1 MDLDV
6 EDQVTNSHLLLENR
20 TCRVCGK
27 EKHLLTDFY
36 LSRKDP
42 TLPSSYSYE
51 CKECTVK
58 RTTEYN
64 RKNAKGVRSR
74 YLRRNYGIGLEDYEK
89 LSAQQNHRCAI
100 CKTTEAGGK
109 FNKRFMINK
118 DSSGSVRGLLCKHCN
133 DALKLVDNNPHT
145 LESMIKYLHKTNAK
159 TI

>member
-51 CKECTVK
+51 CKECTIRRIK
-58 RTTEYN
+58 TN
-64 RKNAKGVRSR
+64 RKTD
-74 YLRRNYGIGLEDYEK
+74 IGDWTYP
-89 LSAQQNHRCAI
+89 
-100 CKTTEAGGK
+100 
-109 FNKRFMINK
+109 
-118 DSSGSVRGLLCKHCN
+118 DW
-133 DALKLVDNNPHT
+133 
-145 LESMIKYLHKTNAK
+145 
-159 TI
+159 